1 MVIKKQRRQRERG
14 AALLVELTVA
24 MVILT
29 TALMPIALSIMKD
42 QHASHNY
49 YFKAIG
55 MEIVDGEMEIL
66 RSGYWKE
73 FEQGAQPYPTTCK
86 AAENLPEGD
95 FILTLQG
102 KLIRLEWKI
111 KEGRYRYYRV
121 HVVREVNIQ

>member
-1 MVIKKQRRQRERG
+1 MVTTKQNRQRQRG

-42 QHASHNY
+42 HRSYRNY
-49 YFKAIG
+49 YFKAIA
-55 MEIVDGEMEIL
+55 MEIVDGEMEVL

-73 FEQGAQPYPTTCK
+73 FQQGAQPYPTTAE
-86 AAENLPEGD
+86 AAQNLPEGD
-95 FILTLQG
+95 FILTLKG

>member
-1 MVIKKQRRQRERG
+1 MVTKKQNRQRERG
-14 AALLVELTVA
+14 AALLVELIVA

-42 QHASHNY
+42 QRASRNY
-49 YFKAIG
+49 YFKAIA

-66 RSGYWKE
+66 RNGYWKE
-73 FEQGAQPYPTTCK
+73 FEQGAQPYLTTAK
-86 AAENLPEGD
+86 AAANLPEGD
-95 FILTLQG
+95 FILTLEG

-121 HVVREVNIQ
+121 HVVREVNVQ

>member
-1 MVIKKQRRQRERG
+1 M
-14 AALLVELTVA
+14 VELVVA

-29 TALMPIALSIMKD
+29 TALMPIALSIIKD
-42 QHASHNY
+42 QRAFRTY
-49 YFKAIG
+49 YFKAIA

-66 RSGYWKE
+66 RSGYWRE
-73 FEQGAQPYPTTCK
+73 FQQGPQPYLTTAK
-86 AAENLPEGD
+86 AAANLPEGD
-95 FILTLQG
+95 FILTLKG

>member
-1 MVIKKQRRQRERG
+1 MVTMRQSRQRERG
-14 AALLVELTVA
+14 AALLVELIVA

-42 QHASHNY
+42 QRASRNY
-49 YFKAIG
+49 YFKAIA
-55 MEIVDGEMEIL
+55 MEIVDGEMEVL

-73 FEQGAQPYPTTCK
+73 FQQGAQPYPTTAE
-86 AAENLPEGD
+86 AAQNLPEGD
-95 FILTLQG
+95 FILTLKG

>member
-1 MVIKKQRRQRERG
+1 MVTKKQHRQRERG
-14 AALLVELTVA
+14 AALLVELSVA

-49 YFKAIG
+49 YFKAIA

-73 FEQGAQPYPTTCK
+73 FEQGAQSYPTTAK

-95 FILTLQG
+95 FILTLKG